1 MRIGFRIALPI
12 VALTVV
18 SGLGVARA
26 QQKPS
31 AAAAQARPAASNT
44 VVVYKS
50 PT

>member
-1 MRIGFRIALPI
+1 MRIKLWTTLPI

-18 SGLGVARA
+18 GGLGIARA
-26 QQKPS
+26 QQKPT
-31 AAAAQARPAASNT
+31 AAAAQAKPAAANT